1 MFYVVVLIIICPHK
15 NIRSVE
21 TGTWV
26 SCVPR
31 CMPKPRTVLD
41 IGGAQEMFVGEKEEG
56 QRKDRGKEGEREER
70 GEEVFFTW
78 AVIVFL
84 LIILKSVSCV

>member
-15 NIRSVE
+15 SIRSVE

-31 CMPKPRTVLD
+31 CVPKPRTVLD
-41 IGGAQEMFVGEKEEG
+41 IGGTQEMFVGEKEG
-56 QRKDRGKEGEREER
+56 LRNDRGKEGRKCFSH
-70 GEEVFFTW
+70 G
-78 AVIVFL
+78 L
-84 LIILKSVSCV
+84 LQFSF

>member
-56 QRKDRGKEGEREER
+56 QRNDREGGREGRER
-70 GEEVFFTW
+70 GGSFFHMGCYS
-78 AVIVFL
+78 FPFNN
-84 LIILKSVSCV
+84 S